1 MNIIAYLFSHL
12 ALTEVHSF
20 RRRNGVSC
28 VTSVV
33 SKHSV
38 EFKIPKANQH
48 VDRHKL
54 SNENNASI
62 YIATI
67 HIPMERTQHGCSAV
81 ITADKFEF
89 TVLAP

>member
-54 SNENNASI
+54 SMKIMRRSI
-62 YIATI
+62 SRPFISLWSGRNMDVR
-67 HIPMERTQHGCSAV
+67 P
-81 ITADKFEF
+81 
-89 TVLAP
+89 L